1 MKRWLAIVWLIAY
14 MAFSSVEFA
23 LFARDLA
30 IWAPVPMMP
39 NLLPGVLATASAL
52 LCGLCFPG
60 NLPAWGRTKI
70 VLGIRLILLAFVL
83 FFVLRWSG
91 ILTGALPPLLRM
103 LETRCPAWVVHATA
117 FLASY
122 GWIGK
127 NQYIPDNKTQI

>member
-23 LFARDLA
+23 LFAQDLA
-30 IWAPVPMMP
+30 IWAPVSMMP
-39 NLLPGVLATASAL
+39 NLLPGILATASAL

-60 NLPAWGRTKI
+60 NLPAWDRTKI
-70 VLGIRLILLAFVL
+70 VLGIRIVLLAFVL

-103 LETRCPAWVVHATA
+103 LETRCPAWVIHAAA
-117 FLASY
+117 FLAGY
-122 GWIGK
+122 GWTSK
-127 NQYIPDNKTQI
+127 NPRYS

>member
-1 MKRWLAIVWLIAY
+1 MKRWLAVVWLIAY

-23 LFARDLA
+23 VFARNLA
-30 IWAPVPMMP
+30 ISTSVPMMP

-70 VLGIRLILLAFVL
+70 VLGIRLVLLAFVL

-91 ILTGALPPLLRM
+91 ILRSGKRGSCKRRM
-103 LETRCPAWVVHATA
+103 
-117 FLASY
+117 
-122 GWIGK
+122 
-127 NQYIPDNKTQI
+127 

>member
-1 MKRWLAIVWLIAY
+1 MKRWLAMVWLVAY

-23 LFARDLA
+23 VFARELTA
-30 IWAPVPMMP
+30 FSPAPLMP

-70 VLGIRLILLAFVL
+70 VLGIRLVLLAFAL

-91 ILTGALPPLLRM
+91 ILTEELPPLLRA
-103 LETRCPAWVVHATA
+103 LETRCPAWAVHAAA
-117 FLASY
+117 FLAGY
-122 GWIGK
+122 GLAGR
-127 NQYIPDNKTQI
+127 QPRADR